1 MGPAPCRA
9 LTFTVFAGLKFPDLN
24 VNRVFPLQEWIVT
37 SRVLPFV
44 MLSFVL
50 AAAASAQTLPEG
62 VPETARMHFG
72 RIRLNPTVALTNAGV
87 DDNVFNASDV
97 DHPQSDFTM
106 TLTPKSDLWFPLG
119 RSWVKA
125 SVNEDFVYYREFAS
139 ERSINSG
146 YRGDIIVPLNRITF
160 NVGGGYV
167 NTRDR
172 PGYEIDARSRHTG
185 TDYRGSAELK
195 ALGKT
200 FVSVGG
206 SRAHIGFEPDA
217 VFLGRSLRTEL
228 NRTMTI
234 SNVTVR
240 HQLTPVTSVSATVAR
255 ETDRFEYSAI
265 RDSDS
270 THAEMGVRFN
280 ARLGGSAALGFR
292 NFQPLDSQVPA
303 YQGATARVDMSVTL
317 VGATRIGV
325 QLGRDIQY
333 SLEATQPYYIESGGG
348 LSIRQAISG
357 PFDFI
362 ARIGAQRLSYRGR
375 IGTPGLVDR
384 TDSIQSF
391 GGGLGYRVGRD
402 MRIGF
407 NVDKQ
412 QRTSDL
418 ARHSYGGVRYGTTV
432 TYGY

>member
-1 MGPAPCRA
+1 
-9 LTFTVFAGLKFPDLN
+9 
-24 VNRVFPLQEWIVT
+24 VT

-50 AAAASAQTLPEG
+50 TAAGSAQTLPEG

-97 DHPQSDFTM
+97 DHPRSDFTM
-106 TLTPKSDLWFPLG
+106 TLTPKSDLWFPVG
-119 RSWVKA
+119 RSWVTA
-125 SVNEDFVYYREFAS
+125 SIKEDFVYYRQFAS

-146 YRGDIIVPLNRITF
+146 YRADLIVPMNRFTV
-160 NVGGGYV
+160 NVGGAYLD
-167 NTRDR
+167 TRDR
-172 PGYEIDARSRHTG
+172 PGFEIDARSRHTG
-185 TDYRGSAELK
+185 TDYHGSAELK

-200 FVSVGG
+200 FVGIGG

-217 VFLGRSLRTEL
+217 FFLGRSLRTEL
-228 NRTMTI
+228 SRTTTI
-234 SNVTVR
+234 SNMTVR
-240 HQLTPVTSVSATVAR
+240 HQLTPVTSVTATIAR
-255 ETDRFEYSAI
+255 EADRFDYAAT

-292 NFQPLDSQVPA
+292 NFQPLDAQVPA
-303 YQGATARVDMSVTL
+303 YQGATARVDMSIAPF
-317 VGATRIGV
+317 GATRIGV
-325 QLGRDIQY
+325 QLSRDIEY
-333 SLEATQPYYIESGGG
+333 SLEVTQPYYVESGGG
-348 LSIRQAISG
+348 LWIRQAISG

-362 ARIGAQRLSYRGR
+362 GRIGAQRLAYRGR

-391 GGGLGYRVGRD
+391 GGGFGYRVGRD

-412 QRTSDL
+412 QRNSDL
-418 ARHSYGGVRYGTTV
+418 AGRSYGGVRYGTSV